1 MGKVKLS
8 DSKSG
13 PPLHFRGG
21 SIIPHSQLPSKYINT
36 NLVRTLPILLGVY
49 PNKQKTAFGDLFWDD
64 GESVETIESGK
75 YNYYEFHLLNNCS
88 LEVRIVKS
96 GYTSTQKINIIAIAN
111 TNSNKITA
119 RVDGVNVTNVNIHED
134 YVMLNVDIN
143 LSLKK
148 ANEKWIID
156 WKTENN
162 ECNIKS

>member
-1 MGKVKLS
+1 M
-8 DSKSG
+8 
-13 PPLHFRGG
+13 
-21 SIIPHSQLPSKYINT
+21 
-36 NLVRTLPILLGVY
+36 RTLPILLGVY

-111 TNSNKITA
+111 TNSSKITA

-156 WKTENN
+156 WKTDNN
-162 ECNIKS
+162 ECNIK